1 MFSARFCITLQLNL
15 EETVLHPSR
24 LSFIEAPMSN
34 KKKVSVI
41 RFLNAKITST
51 ISITLVLVLL
61 GVTLLILFTGNSLS
75 KQVKENMSFN
85 VMLSAGISESQ
96 ITNIRRNLDAQPFVR
111 SSRFISKEEAKE
123 QLIKELGDD
132 PEELLGYN
140 PALDCIEIFLH
151 SEYANSDSIAVIN
164 NVIREESNV
173 TDLLYQ
179 QEAIDLIN
187 NNLSKVMSVL
197 LVLAL
202 VLLFISFTLIR
213 NTIRLSVYSKR
224 FIIHTMKLV
233 GATGSFIRRPFVVN
247 NIYTGIISGIIAD
260 GIILGLISYFNR
272 EYATIQPIISNADLG
287 IIFTAVVLMGV
298 LISTLATLFAV
309 NRYLKMRSDQLYY
322 V

>member
-1 MFSARFCITLQLNL
+1 N
-15 EETVLHPSR
+15 H
-24 LSFIEAPMSN
+24 
-34 KKKVSVI
+34 
-41 RFLNAKITST
+41 
-51 ISITLVLVLL
+51 
-61 GVTLLILFTGNSLS
+61 
-75 KQVKENMSFN
+75 VKENMSFN
-85 VMLSAGISESQ
+85 VMLSASVNDAQISS
-96 ITNIRRNLDAQPFVR
+96 IRRQLDAQPFVR

-123 QLIKELGDD
+123 QLIRELGED

-164 NVIREESNV
+164 KVIRRESNV

-187 NNLSKVMSVL
+187 ENLSKVMTVL
-197 LVLAL
+197 LILAV

-233 GATGSFIRRPFVVN
+233 GATGSFIRKPFVVH
-247 NIYTGIISGIIAD
+247 NIYTGILAGILAD
-260 GIILGLISYFNR
+260 AIILGLISYFSK
-272 EYATIQPIISNADLG
+272 EYVAIQPLISTIDLV
-287 IIFTAVVLMGV
+287 IIFSGVVLLGV
-298 LISTLATLFAV
+298 LITTLATTFAV
-309 NRYLKMRSDQLYY
+309 NRYVRMGSDQLYY

>member
-1 MFSARFCITLQLNL
+1 
-15 EETVLHPSR
+15 
-24 LSFIEAPMSN
+24 MSN
-34 KKKVSVI
+34 KKKVSVV

-85 VMLSAGISESQ
+85 VMLSAGISEAQ
-96 ITNIRRNLDAQPFVR
+96 ITNIRRSLDAQPFVR

-123 QLIKELGDD
+123 QLVKELGDD

-164 NVIREESNV
+164 KVIREESNV

-260 GIILGLISYFNR
+260 GIIFGLISYFNR
-272 EYATIQPIISNADLG
+272 EYATIQPIITNVDLG
-287 IIFTAVVLMGV
+287 IIFTVVVLMGV

-309 NRYLKMRSDQLYY
+309 NRYLKMRTDQLYY

>member
-1 MFSARFCITLQLNL
+1 M
-15 EETVLHPSR
+15 
-24 LSFIEAPMSN
+24 
-34 KKKVSVI
+34 
-41 RFLNAKITST
+41 NAKITST

-61 GVTLLILFTGNSLS
+61 GITQMILFMGNSLS
-75 KQVKENMSFN
+75 KQVKENVSFN
-85 VMLSAGISESQ
+85 VMLSAGVSDAQIS
-96 ITNIRRNLDAQPFVR
+96 NIRRRLDAQPFVR

-123 QLIKELGDD
+123 QLIKELGED

-151 SEYANSDSIAVIN
+151 SEYANSDSIAMIN
-164 NVIREESNV
+164 KVIREESNV

-187 NNLSKVMSVL
+187 ENLSKVTTL
-197 LVLAL
+197 LLAL
-202 VLLFISFTLIR
+202 AVVLLFISFTLIR

-233 GATGSFIRRPFVVN
+233 GATDSFIRKPFVMT
-247 NIYTGIISGIIAD
+247 NIYTGIIAGIMAD

-272 EYATIQPIISNADLG
+272 EYAAIQSVITTSDLV
-287 IIFTAVVLMGV
+287 ITFAAVIMMGA
-298 LISTLATLFAV
+298 LISSLASAFAV
-309 NRYLKMRSDQLYY
+309 NRYVRMRSDQLYY

>member
-1 MFSARFCITLQLNL
+1 
-15 EETVLHPSR
+15 
-24 LSFIEAPMSN
+24 MSS

-85 VMLSAGISESQ
+85 VMLSAGISEAQ
-96 ITNIRRNLDAQPFVR
+96 ITNIRRSLDAQPFVR

-123 QLIKELGDD
+123 QLVKELGDD

-164 NVIREESNV
+164 KVIREESNV

-260 GIILGLISYFNR
+260 GIIFGLISYFNR
-272 EYATIQPIISNADLG
+272 EYATIQPIITNVDLG
-287 IIFTAVVLMGV
+287 IIFTVVVLMGV

-309 NRYLKMRSDQLYY
+309 NRYLKMRTDQLYY

>member
-1 MFSARFCITLQLNL
+1 
-15 EETVLHPSR
+15 
-24 LSFIEAPMSN
+24 MSN
-34 KKKVSVI
+34 KKKVSAA

-61 GVTLLILFTGNSLS
+61 GVTLLILFLGNSLS
-75 KQVKENMSFN
+75 NHVKENMSFN
-85 VMLSAGISESQ
+85 VMLSASVNDAQISS
-96 ITNIRRNLDAQPFVR
+96 IRRQLDAQPFVR

-123 QLIKELGDD
+123 QLIRELGED

-164 NVIREESNV
+164 KVIRRESNV

-187 NNLSKVMSVL
+187 ENLSKVMTVL
-197 LVLAL
+197 LILAV

-233 GATGSFIRRPFVVN
+233 GATGSFIRKPFVVH
-247 NIYTGIISGIIAD
+247 NIYTGILAGILAD
-260 GIILGLISYFNR
+260 AIILGLISYFSK
-272 EYATIQPIISNADLG
+272 EYVAIQPLISTIDLV
-287 IIFTAVVLMGV
+287 IIFSGVVLLGV
-298 LISTLATLFAV
+298 LITTLATTFAV
-309 NRYLKMRSDQLYY
+309 NRYVRMGSDQLYY

>member
-1 MFSARFCITLQLNL
+1 M
-15 EETVLHPSR
+15 
-24 LSFIEAPMSN
+24 
-34 KKKVSVI
+34 
-41 RFLNAKITST
+41 NAKITST

-61 GVTLLILFTGNSLS
+61 GVTLMILFMGNSLS
-75 KQVKENMSFN
+75 KQVKENVSFN
-85 VMLSAGISESQ
+85 VMLSAGVSDAQIS
-96 ITNIRRNLDAQPFVR
+96 NIRRRLDAQPFVR

-123 QLIKELGDD
+123 QLIKELGED

-151 SEYANSDSIAVIN
+151 SEYANSDSIAMIN
-164 NVIREESNV
+164 KVIREESNV

-187 NNLSKVMSVL
+187 ENLSKVMTL
-197 LVLAL
+197 LLAL
-202 VLLFISFTLIR
+202 AVVLLFISFTLIR

-233 GATGSFIRRPFVVN
+233 GATDSFIRKPFVMN
-247 NIYTGIISGIIAD
+247 NIYTGIIAGIMAD

-272 EYATIQPIISNADLG
+272 EYAAIQSVITTSDLV
-287 IIFTAVVLMGV
+287 ITFAAVIMMGA
-298 LISTLATLFAV
+298 LISSLASAFAV
-309 NRYLKMRSDQLYY
+309 NRYVRMRSDQLYY